1 MHPYLITAKPSRF
14 QRAVRAARRAA
25 VTGTVLA
32 AHLALGAVV
41 LILRTARVIVT
52 IAATIAAW
60 LEMYL
65 AERTGKP
72 PLGQSAG
79 MGIAA
84 AFTDEFN
91 RATAGYRAA
100 YATDYEG
107 AQQ

>member
-1 MHPYLITAKPSRF
+1 VQPFLITAKPTRW
-14 QRAVRAARRAA
+14 QRLLRATRSVAVA
-25 VTGTVLA
+25 GTVLT
-32 AHLALGAVV
+32 AHVALGVFV
-41 LILRTARVIVT
+41 LVLRIARVIVT

-65 AERTGKP
+65 ADRTGKP
-72 PLGQSAG
+72 PLGQTAG

-84 AFTDEFN
+84 AFTSEFRTA
-91 RATAGYRAA
+91 RAHYAHA